1 MLLMAL
7 MLACKDA
14 ELEAEKIRLDTRVSD
29 LERAGKRLEED
40 NATLKA
46 TNLRLE
52 GELLQ
57 AKRMQALGSIGWKP
71 GMKLVATFATNVG
84 AINCTL
90 RTEEAPET
98 VLNFVQLARGV
109 KEWTDPKTTQPT
121 MRPLYNGTIFHRV
134 IPGFM
139 IQGGDPL
146 GNGTGGPGYQFAD
159 EVGPQTVF
167 DRAGILAMAN
177 AGPNTNG
184 SQFFITDGPAA
195 HLNGKHSIFGDC
207 AEVPLVKAIA
217 SVPRGENDVPVSP
230 ISIYQVGITA
240 R

>member
-1 MLLMAL
+1 MVLVAL

-14 ELEAEKIRLDTRVSD
+14 ELEAEKARLDTRVAD
-29 LERAGKRLEED
+29 LERAGKRLEEE

-46 TNLRLE
+46 ANLRLE
-52 GELLQ
+52 GEVAQ
-57 AKRMQALGSIGWKP
+57 AKRMQALGNIGWKP

-84 AINCTL
+84 AVNCTL

-98 VLNFVQLARGV
+98 VLNFVQLARGG
-109 KEWTDPKTTQPT
+109 KEWTDPKTNQPT
-121 MRPLYNGTIFHRV
+121 TRPLYNGTLFHRV

-146 GNGTGGPGYQFAD
+146 ADGTGGPGYQFAD

-167 DRAGILAMAN
+167 DRPGILAMAN

-184 SQFFITDGPAA
+184 SQFFITDGPAT

-207 AEVPLVKAIA
+207 AELPLVHAIA
-217 SVPRGENDVPVSP
+217 SVPRDEKDKPVTP
-230 ISIYQVGITA
+230 VAIYQIGITA